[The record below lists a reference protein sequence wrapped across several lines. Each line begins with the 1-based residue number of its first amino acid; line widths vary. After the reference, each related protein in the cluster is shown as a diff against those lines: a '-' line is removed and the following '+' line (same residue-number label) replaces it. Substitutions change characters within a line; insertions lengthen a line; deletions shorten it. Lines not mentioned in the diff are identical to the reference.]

1 MTKLFTPLFERA
13 SRLCNTFG
21 HQREL
26 KAAARSKSRFRTQV
40 LTEEPKISAAEYGE
54 ELEAGSGRRALAHIP
69 VAPTC
74 SLDQPRAAE
83 GSYLTFVEHLS
94 LRDQIHTAYGVD
106 RARLTSDKRL
116 QQHHAA
122 YITMMKIW
130 V

>member
-1 MTKLFTPLFERA
+1 M
-13 SRLCNTFG
+13 
-21 HQREL
+21 
-26 KAAARSKSRFRTQV
+26 SKSCR
-40 LTEEPKISAAEYGE
+40 KA

-94 LRDQIHTAYGVD
+94 LRDQIYKAYGVD

-116 QQHHAA
+116 QQHYHAA
-122 YITMMKIW
+122 YITTMKIW